1 MGPPQYIDNFHK
13 VNFFIILTR
22 FLLAAK
28 DPQDKSRYD
37 VLPPLRLPQR
47 ISRFSV
53 ILETV
58 LNGVPCDCNEVGL
71 RVVEGRRVRLKIPS
85 GVREKGGSC
94 KNEND
99 IIPNAGSRSLI
110 CSSCKSNFFCLSG
123 PFNVLLLA
131 TSLF

>member
-53 ILETV
+53 ILEAV

-71 RVVEGRRVRLKIPS
+71 RVV
-85 GVREKGGSC
+85 
-94 KNEND
+94 
-99 IIPNAGSRSLI
+99 
-110 CSSCKSNFFCLSG
+110 
-123 PFNVLLLA
+123 
-131 TSLF
+131 